1 MGDMLDFLYDDFK
14 VKHNLYS
21 PGYHIK
27 VLPSEYIYKNN
38 PEYII
43 ILAWRYHDKIIQK
56 NKKFLINGGKFILP
70 LPKFKIIDK
79 NYLEKKIRLAWIGS
93 GFVGQ
98 VAHLS
103 SFSSLPN
110 VEIVALSELREKNW
124 KKKL

>member
-27 VLPSEYIYKNN
+27 GPSFGNIYKNN

-56 NKKFLINGGKFILP
+56 
-70 LPKFKIIDK
+70 KI
-79 NYLEKKIRLAWIGS
+79 KI
-93 GFVGQ
+93 F
-98 VAHLS
+98 
-103 SFSSLPN
+103 N
-110 VEIVALSELREKNW
+110 
-124 KKKL
+124 